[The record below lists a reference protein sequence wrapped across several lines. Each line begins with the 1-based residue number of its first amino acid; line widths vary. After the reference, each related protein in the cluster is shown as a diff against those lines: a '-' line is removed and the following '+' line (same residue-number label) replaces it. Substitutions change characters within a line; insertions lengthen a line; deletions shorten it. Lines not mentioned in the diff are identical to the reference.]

1 MRNTKSPPD
10 SAMGRRIVGRSDL
23 RRPTDRYARQI
34 ALPEIGKEGQEKLG
48 RSKVVVVGVGALGTS
63 HASFLARAGVGKL
76 ILVDR
81 DIVELNNLQR
91 QVLFDEGDVDSPKVT
106 AAKEHLNCINSA
118 IDIEAKLVDF
128 NFSNAEEIV
137 APADVILD
145 ATDNMET
152 RYLINDACV
161 KLARPWIYG
170 GAVGTSGLV
179 FSVVPNGPCLRCIFP
194 QPPGTGDLPTC
205 DTAGVLNT
213 LPAIIAGYQVTECF
227 KMLTW
232 QQPSPKLLSVSLWSR
247 EAREIAVAKDPT
259 CVTCSER
266 KFEFLNPTRK
276 KLYTSICG
284 RNAIQILPERKQKIS
299 LAQMAEKL
307 GGAGTVDLK
316 PNVLFFKAGEFDLTI
331 FEDGRVLVKGTNDPV
346 RAKTIFSKYVG
357 D

>member
-1 MRNTKSPPD
+1 MWKIESPPD
-10 SAMGRRIVGRSDL
+10 NGKVKLIVGRSDL
-23 RRPTDRYARQI
+23 RRPADRYARQI
-34 ALPEIGKEGQEKLG
+34 VLPEIGKGGQEKLG
-48 RSKVVVVGVGALGTS
+48 RSKVLVVGVGALGTS
-63 HASFLARAGVGKL
+63 QASFLARAGVGKL

-91 QVLFDEGDVDSPKVT
+91 QVLFDEGDVDSPKAT
-106 AAKEHLNCINSA
+106 AAKEHLKHVNST

-128 NFSNAEEIV
+128 NFSNAEEII
-137 APADVILD
+137 APVDVVLD

-161 KLARPWIYG
+161 KLGRPWIYG

-179 FSVVPNGPCLRCIFP
+179 LSVVPNGPCLRCIFP
-194 QPPGTGDLPTC
+194 QPPGTGELPTC

-227 KMLTW
+227 KMLTG

-247 EAREIAVAKDPT
+247 EVREIAVAKDPT

-266 KFEFLNPTRK
+266 KFEFLHPERK

-284 RNAIQILPERKQKIS
+284 RNAVQILPERKQEIS
-299 LAQMAEKL
+299 LAQLAEKL
-307 GGAGTVDLK
+307 GGAGTIDLK
-316 PNVLFFKAGEFDLTI
+316 PKVLFFKAGEFDLTI

-346 RAKTIFSKYVG
+346 RAKTVFSKYIG